1 MKWIVWMLLVLT
13 TALSL
18 VAGSAEKPMKAT
30 GSVEL
35 KDPAGDMNPI
45 TTSEGEEPPLDVV
58 LLAIKSDGKR
68 LTFDATLNDPPG
80 RFASAPVTVYIDT
93 DNNAAT
99 GVKLGFEGPTG
110 FEYKAEVSMCIK
122 YSDGS
127 EACSGGSTKG
137 KPKERYGA
145 VTLDHF
151 KGKSNYDE
159 KETVVDAMGFPG
171 SKAAVQ
177 TPVTGKVV
185 EGSIEYADLKAKSGQ
200 TLRLLAQETG
210 GSAKDDSGYFPIVL
224 LTLK

>member
-1 MKWIVWMLLVLT
+1 MKSLVWMLVVLT
-13 TALSL
+13 AALSL
-18 VAGSAEKPMKAT
+18 AAAPQEKPMKAT
-30 GSVEL
+30 GSIEL
-35 KDPAGDMNPI
+35 KDAAGDMNPI
-45 TTSEGEEPPLDVV
+45 TTSEGEEAPLDVV

-68 LTFDATLNDPPG
+68 ITFAATLNDPPG
-80 RFASAPVTVYIDT
+80 RFASSAVTLYIDA
-93 DNNAAT
+93 DNTAVT

-110 FEYKAEVSMCIK
+110 FEYKAELDMCIK

-137 KPKERYGA
+137 KPTERYGA
-145 VTLDHF
+145 VDLSRF

-177 TPVTGKVV
+177 TPMTGKVV
-185 EGSIEYADLKAKSGQ
+185 EGSIEYADIKAKPGQ
-200 TLRLLAQETG
+200 TLRILAQETG
-210 GSAKDDSGYFPIVL
+210 GSPKEGDGSFPIIL